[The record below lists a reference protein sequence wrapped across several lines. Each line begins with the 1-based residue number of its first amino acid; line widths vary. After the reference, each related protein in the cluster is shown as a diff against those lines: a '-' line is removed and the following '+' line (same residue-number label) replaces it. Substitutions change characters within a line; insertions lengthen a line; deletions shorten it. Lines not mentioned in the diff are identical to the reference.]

1 MGQAIQ
7 AVQILF
13 FPLLLLLAVDEE
25 LVGQTLLELRVD
37 GGAADQAIHHVVM
50 LVVTET
56 HLLLHLLKEIMV
68 EAALLPVHLLV
79 VAVVAVVVQVR

>member
-1 MGQAIQ
+1 MVA
-7 AVQILF
+7 
-13 FPLLLLLAVDEE
+13 
-25 LVGQTLLELRVD
+25 LV
-37 GGAADQAIHHVVM
+37 AAAWATRQVGL

-68 EAALLPVHLLV
+68 EAALLPAHLLV